1 MKYLLPLMLMSSIAI
16 AAPSVDEVESLIKN
30 KQYSQAEV
38 ALESVVAEQPQSA
51 KAHYYLGQIYK
62 INGNTADAKAEMK
75 QYYNFRKET
84 PKISQESHAP
94 VITSSFLLGM
104 GLILF
109 GLALIVVGI
118 FHIDEIKKFIH
129 LKWNAKDIAKK
140 QQQRK
145 DALLRR
151 CNSAKSK
158 ARSAISLLKVHG
170 MQQTNS
176 FSEMNE
182 YSNAITDAIEC
193 LVKDADCQLRSIE
206 SMLNDF
212 DCSWTDLQSKLP

>member
-16 AAPSVDEVESLIKN
+16 AAPSVNEVESLIQN
-30 KQYSQAEV
+30 KQYTQAEV
-38 ALESVVAEQPQSA
+38 ALESIVAEQPQSA
-51 KAHYYLGQIYK
+51 KAHYYLSQIYK
-62 INGNTADAKAEMK
+62 INGNTADAKTEMR
-75 QYYNFRKET
+75 QYYNLHKET
-84 PKISQESHAP
+84 PKVVQESHTP
-94 VITSSFLLGM
+94 IITSSFLLGV

-129 LKWNAKDIAKK
+129 LRWNAKDIAKK

-151 CNSAKSK
+151 CNSSKSK

-176 FSEMNE
+176 FVEMNE
-182 YSNAITDAIEC
+182 YSSTLTDAIEC
-193 LVKDADCQLRSIE
+193 LIKDADCQLRSIE

-212 DCSWTDLQSKLP
+212 DCSWTDLQSRLP